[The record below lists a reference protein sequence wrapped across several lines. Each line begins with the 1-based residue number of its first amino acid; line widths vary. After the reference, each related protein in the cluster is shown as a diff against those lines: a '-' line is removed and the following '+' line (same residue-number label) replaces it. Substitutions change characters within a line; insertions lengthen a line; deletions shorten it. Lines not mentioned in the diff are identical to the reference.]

1 MQPEVG
7 SPTVFTRNL
16 NVQSV
21 MAESSINVLDNT
33 TIVAG
38 KPGQVIGDANM
49 RKTFNVGANN

>member
-1 MQPEVG
+1 
-7 SPTVFTRNL
+7 
-16 NVQSV
+16 

-38 KPGQVIGDANM
+38 KPGQVMGDVNM